1 MPSIANITV
10 KKNDG
15 TTDIVWSAT
24 VPSAGDTTQAQW
36 NSATVGTAL
45 SHQPTFRL
53 GSRDSGAKREARRFD
68 GQVLYPLTATAGDG
82 SISVVSTAQVNV
94 SAVLPKNMTQTAVA
108 EAISQAVNLFAS
120 TLVKDSMK
128 SGYAPT

>member
-24 VPSAGDTTQAQW
+24 VPSSGDTTQAQW

-45 SHQPTFRL
+45 AHQPTYRL

-68 GQVLYPLTATAGDG
+68 GQVQYPVTAVAGDG
-82 SISVVSTAQVNV
+82 SVNV
-94 SAVLPKNMTQTAVA
+94 VTTALINISAVLPKNMPKPSIDEAV
-108 EAISQAVNLFAS
+108 SQAVNLFAA
-120 TLVKDSMK
+120 TLTKDSMK
-128 SGYAPT
+128 SGFAPT

>member
-24 VPSAGDTTQAQW
+24 VPSSGDTTQAQW

-45 SHQPTFRL
+45 AHQPVLRL

-68 GQVLYPLTATAGDG
+68 GQVQYPVTAVAADGSVNVVATAL
-82 SISVVSTAQVNV
+82 VNF
-94 SAVLPKNMTQTAVA
+94 SAVLPKNMPATSINEAV
-108 EAISQAVNLFAS
+108 SQAVNLFAS
-120 TLVKDSMK
+120 TLVKDSLK
-128 SGYAPT
+128 SGFAPT